1 MEAMSHGHGGDVTWP
16 QRPRH
21 SQIDGESKSHICPY
35 FLHTLWALP
44 LQYSFYHILCVDVSS
59 SDIYE
64 RVEKS
69 MMITR
74 LISDEHTTR
83 FILVRVLQRVINL
96 RLV

>member
-1 MEAMSHGHGGDVTWP
+1 MQEKIEQSTYVLKSIISPAMHGGDVTWP

-69 MMITR
+69 TMIAR
-74 LISDEHTTR
+74 LISDEHTT
-83 FILVRVLQRVINL
+83 
-96 RLV
+96 